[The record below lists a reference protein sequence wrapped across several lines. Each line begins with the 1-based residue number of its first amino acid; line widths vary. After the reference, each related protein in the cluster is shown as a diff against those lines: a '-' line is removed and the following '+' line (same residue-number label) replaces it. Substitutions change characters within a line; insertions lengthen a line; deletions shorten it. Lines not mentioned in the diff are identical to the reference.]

1 MTESEAL
8 HTAARRY
15 CTERMAELQH
25 QPPVGGRGP
34 VPVHYSRR
42 LLQCLLEEIER
53 HLPGEYAGLD
63 ATRRELTAIALSVNV
78 KFSEQ
83 PNPLAVR
90 VIQQERELFCAHIN
104 GLGAGA
110 LVRVVPLPFHRT
122 LREDESRALWMRV
135 NERWGAGGSY
145 WFPLVQ
151 FDEMPSDLIAFR
163 LENLSTEIGI
173 PRLRELLASRGV
185 RRLYELNVEGFRQ
198 HFGAPARHGTQP
210 EYEMDLSLFEPRG
223 QGERYWTDDETEW
236 LIYLSHENTVTF
248 AGEGLITSLKNLW
261 PTWEKRWHVPET
273 AILV

>member
-1 MTESEAL
+1 MTESEAM

-104 GLGAGA
+104 ALGANTLA
-110 LVRVVPLPFHRT
+110 NVAPLPFRRT
-122 LREDESRALWMRV
+122 LREDESRVLWQRV
-135 NERWGAGGSY
+135 NERWGAGGSF

-151 FDEMPSDLIAFR
+151 FDEMPSDLLAFR
-163 LENLSTEIGI
+163 LENLLTEIGI
-173 PRLRELLASRGV
+173 PRLRELLASHGV
-185 RRLYELNVEGFRQ
+185 RRLYELNVEGFRL
-198 HFGAPARHGTQP
+198 HLGTPARHGMQP
-210 EYEMDLSLFEPRG
+210 EFELDLSLFEPRG
-223 QGERYWTDDETEW
+223 QGERYWADDEIEW

-261 PTWEKRWHVPET
+261 PTWEKRWHMPES